1 MGIVITNENAQDYMG
16 FVYSIARPIANRL
29 PSDSLI
35 ELEDLVSSGF
45 IGLLSAAKTYREG
58 KGASFITYAR
68 RRIHGAMMD
77 SLRGIDVLN
86 RYQRK
91 RNTGFKVGSL
101 SATTADSSG
110 RGAFQLIDK
119 DTAAPDEAADANS
132 FWELA
137 VRDLTFFERR
147 VLLLYYRYAQLGREI
162 AERPDVQLSES
173 RVSQIRRQLHIKLAN
188 RFREAGY
195 AAA

>member
-1 MGIVITNENAQDYMG
+1 VGIVITDENVQDYMG

-29 PSDSLI
+29 PFDSLI

-58 KGASFITYAR
+58 VGASFMTYAR
-68 RRIHGAMMD
+68 RRIRGAMMD
-77 SLRGIDVLN
+77 SLRDIDVLN

-91 RNTGFKVGSL
+91 RNIGFKVGSM
-101 SATTADSSG
+101 SATTVDSPG
-110 RGAFQLIDK
+110 RGAFQLVDK
-119 DTAAPDEAADANS
+119 DAVAPDEAVDADL

-137 VRDLTFFERR
+137 VRGLTFSERR

-162 AERPDVQLSES
+162 AERPDVQLSEA
-173 RVSQIRRQLHIKLAN
+173 RVSQIRRQLHIKLVK

-195 AAA
+195 AEA